1 MGNIESSVFG
11 PAASWLYCGSCTAT
25 YTLSLPTYKERV
37 SVVTFP
43 QRSFALPGPD
53 AWHDPIS
60 DEGGFYCALAAL
72 EDENCYRQPQ
82 SASQPQSATFWPK
95 HLSINYQDTGRIWWY
110 LLISDFESLVLFSCK
125 CSTTC
130 NQRDSCFILE
140 CLVQYIYV
148 CCHLLLCSY
157 RCKNTPLLDMWSL
170 HTDCEIWLKNWRHE
184 NSKWSTSTPVIDFE
198 DRDWSSVS
206 RMIGQDTGP
215 VLFVLQVRYQHG
227 VHFWWMRQTVEGRN
241 ILFCFQRLYQCR
253 LRCDSPMIR
262 WLEKYN

>member
-1 MGNIESSVFG
+1 MRGMTQFLTK
-11 PAASWLYCGSCTAT
+11 AASIVPWQRLKMKTAIGS
-25 YTLSLPTYKERV
+25 
-37 SVVTFP
+37 
-43 QRSFALPGPD
+43 
-53 AWHDPIS
+53 H
-60 DEGGFYCALAAL
+60 
-72 EDENCYRQPQ
+72 
-82 SASQPQSATFWPK
+82 SQPVSHSQLPSDPSIFQSTIRTLEEFD
-95 HLSINYQDTGRIWWY
+95 DTYWY
-110 LLISDFESLVLFSCK
+110 LDFESLVLFSCK

-206 RMIGQDTGP
+206 GMIGQDTGP
-215 VLFVLQVRYQHG
+215 VLFVLQVTRYQHG
-227 VHFWWMRQTVEGRN
+227 VHFWWDKRWKGE
-241 ILFCFQRLYQCR
+241 IFCFAFN
-253 LRCDSPMIR
+253 DFISAG
-262 WLEKYN
+262 